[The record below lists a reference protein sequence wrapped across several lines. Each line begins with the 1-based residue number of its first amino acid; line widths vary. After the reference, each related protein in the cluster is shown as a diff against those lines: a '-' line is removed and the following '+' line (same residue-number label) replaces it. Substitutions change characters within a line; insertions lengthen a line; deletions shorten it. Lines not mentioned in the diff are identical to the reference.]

1 MNIYKYIFVKIF
13 VIRIAKRTDTLTLP
27 SWWKNNVPQQA
38 QKSIEA
44 KQ

>member
-1 MNIYKYIFVKIF
+1 MNIYKYIFVNIF
-13 VIRIAKRTDTLTLP
+13 VIRIAKRTALTLP
-27 SWWKNNVPQQA
+27 SWWKNNVPQRA